1 MRLGSK
7 SKSLV
12 SRYKQ
17 IALDHARTVLL
28 LNYKPGMSSFFFYC
42 RFCLF
47 KL

>member
-17 IALDHARTVLL
+17 IALDHARTVSLL
-28 LNYKPGMSSFFFYC
+28 CHKSGMSSCFYC
-42 RFCLF
+42 KFCLF